1 MKEEKDTD
9 APRAEQLRQEIRRH
23 DRLYY
28 VEARPEISDRQYD
41 QLMDELKAIET
52 RRPELVT
59 PDSPTQRV
67 AGEPI
72 EGFASVEH
80 PRPMLSIDNTYNEQQ
95 VREFDARVRKAIGR
109 NEVTYLV
116 DPKIDG
122 VAVSLRYE
130 RGQLTL
136 AATRGDGRRGDDITN
151 NARTIRAIPL
161 MLEGKQ
167 GERLPDVI
175 EVRGEV
181 YWPRSEFNAHNAS
194 RAAKG
199 LEMFANPRNG
209 AAGTLKQ
216 LDPKLV
222 AERGLAFWAHSMGQ
236 MSARIAPT
244 GGETMRRLAA
254 WGVPANPHSV
264 VCTNVEAVMAT
275 IRQWAEQRDEVDYET
290 DGMVVKVDDLQ
301 LREELG
307 QTSKYPKWCIAYK
320 YEAEQAAAI
329 LTEVSAQVGRTGV
342 ITPVAH
348 FDPVQLGGTQVSNA
362 SLHNYDE
369 IRRLDVRVGDTILVR
384 KAGEIIPEV
393 VSVRKD
399 LRPASAREIT
409 PPPKCPDCGGPL
421 EWDPPK
427 PRHTAYWCRNPECEL
442 YMARRQRINVPSIC
456 RMNTGRGCD
465 GPVDPLDHM
474 VDLRCMNPECPA
486 QLRERLTH
494 FGARGQ
500 MDIQN
505 LGPEVV
511 DKLVGRGLVRH
522 FGDLYRLTEFQV
534 AGLDGFAPKSAQN
547 LVNAIHERTSRGLAK
562 VIAALGIPKAG
573 GRVSEKLAE
582 GFRNIDELL
591 KASIDEI
598 RNVLSERKDSEDK
611 TARKFAK
618 EIYDF
623 FARPDTQDKMRSLP
637 PGLSLSERIQQL
649 GVPKVSQ
656 ENIGRKRIPQLEE
669 SFGDVEE
676 IAAASEKDIYEA
688 FVENKVVAEN
698 VYAFFH
704 SDAGRRIVED
714 LRQVGVKMTAA
725 SPAAN
730 AGPKSPL
737 LGMTVVVTGML
748 EFFTRMGA
756 EDAVKAA
763 GGRAASSVSK
773 KTHFVLVGANPG
785 SKADKARALG
795 VEIIDEAE
803 FLKRLGKSPED
814 LRL

>member
-41 QLMDELKAIET
+41 RLMDELKAIEA

-80 PRPMLSIDNTYNEQQ
+80 SRPMLSIDNTYNEQQ

-161 MLEGKQ
+161 TLEGKP

-181 YWPRSEFNAHNAS
+181 YWPRSEFNAHNAA

-222 AERGLAFWAHSMGQ
+222 AERRLSFLAHGIGELPEQ
-236 MSARIAPT
+236 IAPT
-244 GGETMRRLAA
+244 AGGAMRKLASL
-254 WGVPANPHSV
+254 GIPANPHWTL
-264 VCTNVEAVMAT
+264 CKN
-275 IRQWAEQRDEVDYET
+275 IDEVLAAIADWRTRREQIDYET

-307 QTSKYPKWCIAYK
+307 QTSKYPRWCIAYK
-320 YEAEQAAAI
+320 YEAQRAETV
-329 LTEVSAQVGRTGV
+329 LSSVDFQVGRLGT

-348 FDPVQLGGTQVSNA
+348 FDPVQLAGTCVSNA
-362 SLHNYDE
+362 SLHNFDQVE
-369 IRRLDVRVGDTILVR
+369 RLGVRVGDTILVE
-384 KAGEIIPEV
+384 KAGEIIPQV
-393 VSVRKD
+393 VGVLADR
-399 LRPASAREIT
+399 RPAGAEPIVPPENCPSCDKPVAR
-409 PPPKCPDCGGPL
+409 DAGGV
-421 EWDPPK
+421 
-427 PRHTAYWCRNPECEL
+427 Y
-442 YMARRQRINVPSIC
+442 
-456 RMNTGRGCD
+456 
-465 GPVDPLDHM
+465 
-474 VDLRCMNPECPA
+474 LRCLNPECPA
-486 QLRERLTH
+486 QIRERLA
-494 FGARGQ
+494 FFAGRNQ
-500 MDIQN
+500 MDIEG
-505 LGPEVV
+505 LGPAVV
-511 DKLVGRGLVRH
+511 DQLVSAGLVQHFADLYLLNRNQLVGLDRMGEKSARNLLDGIEASKTRGLERLIAAMGIRHVGGRVADVLSRH
-522 FGDLYRLTEFQV
+522 FGDIDSLALASVEDLTQV
-534 AGLDGFAPKSAQN
+534 NEIGP
-547 LVNAIHERTSRGLAK
+547 
-562 VIAALGIPKAG
+562 VI
-573 GRVSEKLAE
+573 
-582 GFRNIDELL
+582 
-591 KASIDEI
+591 
-598 RNVLSERKDSEDK
+598 
-611 TARKFAK
+611 
-618 EIYDF
+618 
-623 FARPDTQDKMRSLP
+623 
-637 PGLSLSERIQQL
+637 
-649 GVPKVSQ
+649 
-656 ENIGRKRIPQLEE
+656 
-669 SFGDVEE
+669 
-676 IAAASEKDIYEA
+676 
-688 FVENKVVAEN
+688 AEN
-698 VYAFFH
+698 VHAFLH
-704 SDAGRRIVED
+704 SQAGMEVIDRLKAAGVVRRGGSSTSGFD
-714 LRQVGVKMTAA
+714 KLTA
-725 SPAAN
+725 SRPAAKT
-730 AGPKSPL
+730 GPKSPL

-748 EFFTRMGA
+748 EFFTRTGA

-814 LRL
+814 LAS